1 MFCPEGMPMEILNL
15 AGLCSGFLG
24 ALILACLGVPPLAY
38 NKNGTVSMLPPDAPK
53 DPDGTN
59 YTYIR
64 RKYFQYRYGFRI
76 GVGLLGVGFFLQEI
90 GRASCRERV
99 CQYV

>member
-1 MFCPEGMPMEILNL
+1 MEILNL
-15 AGLCSGFLG
+15 VGLCSGFLG

-53 DPDGTN
+53 DSDGTN

-64 RKYFQYRYGFRI
+64 RKYFQYRYGFRA
-76 GVGLLGVGFFLQEI
+76 GVGLLGVGFLLQGLAVVMHLI
-90 GRASCRERV
+90 GRAT
-99 CQYV
+99 